1 MKIPYISIITG
12 VGLFLLG
19 GAVGGFLVYSRAT
32 AIKPA
37 QYRPVREANSSYRY
51 IHPLLGYEV
60 PQIEQDE
67 YKALKDLLNRTIHT
81 NIKSKNVTTASVYF
95 RDLNNGRW
103 IGINE
108 EESYGPAS
116 LMKVAIMVAYYK
128 LVEAGEISLQQT
140 YIYQPA
146 PQIAYETPS
155 VLEEGKPYNIAEL
168 IMYLITKSDN
178 GAKDMLLAHIPI
190 STLNSVYSNLGIE
203 QPSPGE
209 EYKISAK
216 NYALFL
222 RILYN
227 ATYLNRQ
234 SSEEALEL
242 LSHSEFKDG
251 LAAGVPSTVL
261 VAHKFGEKVNDDGQ
275 GHVVEQEFHDC
286 GIVYAPTGDYL
297 LCVMTKGQEKEK
309 LVGLIREISSQVY
322 NDSLK
327 KPTKIR

>member
-1 MKIPYISIITG
+1 MKISYISIISG

-19 GAVGGFLVYSRAT
+19 GVVGGFFVYSRVT
-32 AIKPA
+32 VIKPA
-37 QYRPVREANSSYRY
+37 QYRPVREANSSYKY
-51 IHPLLGYEV
+51 IHPLLAYEV

-67 YKALKDLLNRTIHT
+67 YKALKEQLNRIIQT
-81 NIKSKNVTTASVYF
+81 NIKNKNVTTASVYF
-95 RDLNNGRW
+95 RDLSNGRW

-108 EESYGPAS
+108 EESYEPAS

-128 LVEAGEISLQQT
+128 LVEAGEINLQQT
-140 YIYQPA
+140 YVYQPVQ
-146 PQIAYETPS
+146 QIAYETPS
-155 VLEEGKPYNIAEL
+155 VLVPGKPYSIAEL
-168 IMYLITKSDN
+168 IMYLTVKSDN
-178 GAKDMLLAHIPI
+178 GAKDLLLTHIPLP
-190 STLNSVYSNLGIE
+190 TLNSVYANLGIE
-203 QPSPGE
+203 QPAVGQD
-209 EYKISAK
+209 YKISAK

-234 SSEEALEL
+234 YSEEALEL

-251 LAAGVPSTVL
+251 LAAGVPPTVL